1 MRGTFEWRGGEL
13 KEAALVIFHDED
25 SEVFVN
31 GKQVWSG
38 LGFLT
43 RYDIYDIT
51 RTLKVTLKTG
61 RNTLA
66 VHTRQ
71 TGGGQF
77 IDLALLESL

>member
-1 MRGTFEWRGGEL
+1 M
-13 KEAALVIFHDED
+13 
-25 SEVFVN
+25 N